1 MDNEQKPKHA
11 FKQTRWQDYI
21 LHTRLHA
28 QISML
33 TFNTNPS
40 RFVYTYKW
48 GLEYSNIKT
57 INKATQNK
65 RHLHV
70 RLVQKISV
78 VQELAIE
85 ELERNEE
92 IQEVSLS
99 NLPA

>member
-21 LHTRLHA
+21 A

-48 GLEYSNIKT
+48 GQESSNIKT

-78 VQELAIE
+78 VQELAIVSEEE